1 MANIYKNAGFAIS
14 TTDLTTIYTVPTGR
28 TTIIKNIQITNE
40 HGSNNLVEVFVTD
53 SSASA
58 TFEVYHK
65 SLASG
70 ETIND
75 AVVDRVVLDLR
86 RKAYGSYESQL
97 EKIYDDGI
105 DSWKLDGA
113 AVKAKFPK

>member
-1 MANIYKNAGFAIS
+1 MANVYKNAGFAIS

-70 ETIND
+70 ETINAALSPIILESGD
-75 AVVDRVVLDLR
+75 ILKIQVETVDTIEGLV
-86 RKAYGSYESQL
+86 SYL
-97 EKIYDDGI
+97 EIFDEK
-105 DSWKLDGA
+105 SA
-113 AVKAKFPK
+113 

>member
-28 TTIIKNIQITNE
+28 TTIIKNIQISNE

-70 ETIND
+70 ETINAALSPIILESED
-75 AVVDRVVLDLR
+75 VLKIQVGTVDTIEGLV
-86 RKAYGSYESQL
+86 SYL
-97 EKIYDDGI
+97 EIFDEK
-105 DSWKLDGA
+105 SA
-113 AVKAKFPK
+113 

>member
-1 MANIYKNAGFAIS
+1 MANVYKNAGFAIS

-28 TTIIKNIQITNE
+28 TTIVKNIQISNE

-70 ETIND
+70 ETINAALSPIILESED
-75 AVVDRVVLDLR
+75 VLKIQVGTVDTIEGLV
-86 RKAYGSYESQL
+86 SYL
-97 EKIYDDGI
+97 EIFDEK
-105 DSWKLDGA
+105 SA
-113 AVKAKFPK
+113 

>member
-14 TTDLTTIYTVPTGR
+14 TTDLTTIYTVPSGR
-28 TTIIKNIQITNE
+28 TTIIKNIQISNE

-70 ETIND
+70 ETINAALSPIILESED
-75 AVVDRVVLDLR
+75 VLKIQVGTVDTIEGLV
-86 RKAYGSYESQL
+86 SYL
-97 EKIYDDGI
+97 EIFDEK
-105 DSWKLDGA
+105 SA
-113 AVKAKFPK
+113 

>member
-1 MANIYKNAGFAIS
+1 MANLYKNAGFALAS
-14 TTDLTTIYTVPTGR
+14 TDLTTIYTVPVGR

-40 HGSNNLVEVFVTD
+40 HSSNNLVEVFVTD

-70 ETIND
+70 ETVNAALSPIILESED
-75 AVVDRVVLDLR
+75 VLKIQVGTVDTIEGLV
-86 RKAYGSYESQL
+86 SYL
-97 EKIYDDGI
+97 EIFDEK
-105 DSWKLDGA
+105 SA
-113 AVKAKFPK
+113 

>member
-70 ETIND
+70 ETINAALSPIILESED
-75 AVVDRVVLDLR
+75 VLKIQVGTVDTIEGLV
-86 RKAYGSYESQL
+86 SYL
-97 EKIYDDGI
+97 EIFDEK
-105 DSWKLDGA
+105 SA
-113 AVKAKFPK
+113 

>member
-28 TTIIKNIQITNE
+28 TTIVKNIQISNE

-70 ETIND
+70 ETVNAALSPIVLESED
-75 AVVDRVVLDLR
+75 VLKIQVGTVDTIEGLV
-86 RKAYGSYESQL
+86 SYL
-97 EKIYDDGI
+97 EIFDEK
-105 DSWKLDGA
+105 SA
-113 AVKAKFPK
+113 

>member
-1 MANIYKNAGFAIS
+1 MANVYKNAGFAIS

-28 TTIIKNIQITNE
+28 TTIIKNIQISNE

-70 ETIND
+70 ETVNAALSPIILESAD
-75 AVVDRVVLDLR
+75 VLKIQVGTVDTIEGLV
-86 RKAYGSYESQL
+86 SYL
-97 EKIYDDGI
+97 EIFDEK
-105 DSWKLDGA
+105 SA
-113 AVKAKFPK
+113 

>member
-28 TTIIKNIQITNE
+28 TTIVKNIQISNE

-65 SLASG
+65 ALASG
-70 ETIND
+70 ETVNAALSPIVLESAD
-75 AVVDRVVLDLR
+75 ILKIQVGTVDTIEGLV
-86 RKAYGSYESQL
+86 SYL
-97 EKIYDDGI
+97 EIFDEK
-105 DSWKLDGA
+105 SA
-113 AVKAKFPK
+113 